1 MIGTY
6 GPIGFAKMWR
16 LLIITEFKTMRNLH
30 WLIGGSEADFD
41 THWVYDWFA
50 IVLPYDTKIPPEY
63 SKYPMKLGREIITID
78 AN

>member
-1 MIGTY
+1 
-6 GPIGFAKMWR
+6 
-16 LLIITEFKTMRNLH
+16 MRNLH